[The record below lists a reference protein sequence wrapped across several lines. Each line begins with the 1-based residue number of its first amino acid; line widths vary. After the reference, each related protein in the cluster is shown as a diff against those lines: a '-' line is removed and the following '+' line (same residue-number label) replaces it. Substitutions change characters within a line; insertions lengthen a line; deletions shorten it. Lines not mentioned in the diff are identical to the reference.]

1 MGEREK
7 HSSPIKAGGDVRRLA
22 ATSQRAFGAVGR
34 GVFGAFPSLWTLP
47 IMAMALPAAAPP
59 IFPPPLVVI
68 ISPWSSSINVIF
80 EATEPLVLQL
90 AFLPWVPIPAAGGAP
105 ARKSL
110 THFQM
115 LSLFIGRCTLEDS
128 LPARTLFGGVSTLTL
143 ALTGAFWTRLLTEYI
158 ASGLFMNPIT
168 SRRGLLRVVNAL
180 TFSSPAQ
187 LTILV
192 ADIVVNAVESFD
204 TPAAPAAPA
213 AIGGRGR
220 GRGAGAAAVGIP
232 VPAGGGLPLPG
243 PPSLR
248 FLHLTSLLRLYD
260 PASSRPLFSLA
271 ILSGYLGP
279 ALTRAIR
286 LDELSSVRTS
296 AEVLRSNLETSL
308 GFNPGTASD
317 GVLAVRLPAFIIASH
332 ATLGQAFLSHEIS
345 AEALSSEGFDSFRLL
360 LGSSEERRSVE
371 VSRIH
376 CVRDE
381 RASMLEPAPLGVAPS
396 GR

>member
-7 HSSPIKAGGDVRRLA
+7 PSSPVKAGGDVRRLA

-34 GVFGAFPSLWTLP
+34 GVFGAFPLLWTPL

-59 IFPPPLVVI
+59 NFPPPLAVA
-68 ISPWSSSINVIF
+68 ISPWSSSIGVIF
-80 EATEPLVLQL
+80 EATEPFVLQL
-90 AFLPWVPIPAAGGAP
+90 AFLPWLHIPAAGAAP

-110 THFQM
+110 SHFQM
-115 LSLFIGRCTLEDS
+115 LSLFISRCTLEDS
-128 LPARTLFGGVSTLTL
+128 LLARTVFGDVSTLTL
-143 ALTGAFWTRLLTEYI
+143 AFTGVFWTRILTEYI
-158 ASGLFMNPIT
+158 ASGLFTNPIT
-168 SRRGLLRVVNAL
+168 SRRGLLRVVNGL

-192 ADIVVNAVESFD
+192 ADIVINAVESFD

-220 GRGAGAAAVGIP
+220 GRGAAAVGVP

-260 PASSRPLFSLA
+260 PASSRPLFSLS

-317 GVLAVRLPAFIIASH
+317 GVLAVRLPAFIIAAH